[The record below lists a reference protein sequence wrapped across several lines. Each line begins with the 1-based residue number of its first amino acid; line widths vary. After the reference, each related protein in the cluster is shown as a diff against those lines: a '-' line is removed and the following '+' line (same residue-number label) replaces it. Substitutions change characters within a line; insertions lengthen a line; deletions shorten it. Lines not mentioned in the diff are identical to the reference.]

1 MVLCN
6 RQACFAGYHWIKTVG
21 RVFLVGTR
29 RVNTYTKNIKIFRLI
44 VITQRNAKM
53 VQEKANF
60 VTKILKFR

>member
-6 RQACFAGYHWIKTVG
+6 RQACFAGYHWIEIVG
-21 RVFLVGTR
+21 SVFLVGTR
-29 RVNTYTKNIKIFRLI
+29 RGNTYTKNIKVLRLI

-53 VQEKANF
+53 AQEKANF